1 MVGSDEFTAYTP
13 HSFIRRVMAKFL
25 PHPHT
30 LRVVFILG
38 SLTCSVTAFAEIFK
52 WTDAKGRIHYGD
64 QLPPEQVE
72 KEHNELTKSGVTTKS
87 IDRNKTAEERT
98 REENQKKKLDEEH
111 AARTEREKSQ
121 GVRDRALLETYFNE
135 TDLIRMRDQRVAT
148 IEGTIKVTQSNLE
161 TMQTQVKL
169 LEEEVSAQPEN
180 SDTRKKSQTKLS
192 NAKNQLES
200 YEKFITNKRE
210 EQIQIRRQ
218 FDTDLTRFRELRGDP
233 KEGPKVAPQ
242 QQSNAPTM

>member
-1 MVGSDEFTAYTP
+1 MVGTDEFKPLTP
-13 HSFIRRVMAKFL
+13 HSLIRRLMAKFL
-25 PHPHT
+25 PHPYT

-38 SLTCSVTAFAEIFK
+38 SLTCAVTAFAEIFK

-87 IDRNKTAEERT
+87 VDRNKTAEERAK
-98 REENQKKKLDEEH
+98 EENQKKKLDEDL
-111 AARTEREKSQ
+111 AARTEREKNQ
-121 GVRDRALLETYFNE
+121 EVRDRALLETYFNE

-161 TMQTQVKL
+161 SMQAQVKL

-192 NAKNQLES
+192 NAKNQLAS
-200 YEKFITNKRE
+200 YEKFIVNKRE
-210 EQIQIRRQ
+210 EQLQIRRQ
-218 FDTDLTRFRELRGDP
+218 FDTDLTRFRELRGGSKEAP
-233 KEGPKVAPQ
+233 KITPQ